1 MQIDIPLHI
10 HIHTC
15 DIYTHTCD
23 IYTHTYTHVRK
34 HTRTHTHAHTHTLH
48 LEKTFKDIHMY
59 STVIYYVH
67 KKNFTSK
74 IFCPTN
80 ALALMVQTLLKAHIP
95 L

>member
-1 MQIDIPLHI
+1 MQIDTFTYTHATYTHTHATYTHT
-10 HIHTC
+10 HIHT
-15 DIYTHTCD
+15 YASTHA
-23 IYTHTYTHVRK
+23 
-34 HTRTHTHAHTHTLH
+34 HTHAHTHTLH